1 MTLQEELRLY
11 RPWNEQEAADRA
23 LMEHC
28 LDTEPDL
35 FSRENPVAHFTA
47 SAWVVNSQRTRV
59 LLAHHNLYRSWSW
72 LGGHADGQ
80 RDLLQTALREVREE
94 SGLRS
99 VRPADP
105 RPFSLEVL
113 AVAGHVR
120 RGAYVPSHLHL
131 NVTYLLEADESE
143 PLRPKPDENSAV
155 AWFSPEEAVAASSE
169 PWFQERIY
177 PKLNAKLKGEPP
189 TWN

>member
-1 MTLQEELRLY
+1 
-11 RPWNEQEAADRA
+11 
-23 LMEHC
+23 MEHC

-143 PLRPKPDENSAV
+143 PLRPKPTKTAP
-155 AWFSPEEAVAASSE
+155 WPGFPRRRPWPPRRSPGFKNGSIPSST
-169 PWFQERIY
+169 PS
-177 PKLNAKLKGEPP
+177 
-189 TWN
+189 